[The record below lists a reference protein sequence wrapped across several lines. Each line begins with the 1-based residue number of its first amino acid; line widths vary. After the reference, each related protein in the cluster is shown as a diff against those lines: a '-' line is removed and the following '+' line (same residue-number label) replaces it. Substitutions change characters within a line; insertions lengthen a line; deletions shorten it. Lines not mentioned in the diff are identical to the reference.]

1 MPLRTADAIILR
13 TYALKESDKIV
24 SFFTREFGK
33 CRGVARAARRPKSK
47 FGSSLEPLSRVKI
60 QYFEREG
67 KELSNIDH
75 CELISSMVAASA
87 VDLVHSMAVSLMVEV
102 ADRMLP
108 DHEANDAVFRL
119 FLAVLPALSGADA
132 WLPLTYYLLWM
143 VRLGGFLPGLDDEL
157 SAVLLRLPLAQAA
170 DLVPAGLCSGAA
182 GQRLRRTLKRCLE
195 DHIESRLVSWPMLA
209 GLEELGES
217 EAGGVE

>member
-47 FGSSLEPLSRVKI
+47 FGSSLEPLSRVKV
-60 QYFEREG
+60 QFFEREG
-67 KELSNIDH
+67 KDLSNIDH
-75 CELISSMVAASA
+75 CELISSMVAAGA
-87 VDLVHSMAVSLMVEV
+87 IDLVHSIAVSLMVEV

-119 FLAVLPALSGADA
+119 FLAVLPALSGPDA

-157 SAVLLRLPLAQAA
+157 SAALLRLPLAQAA
-170 DLVPAGLCSGAA
+170 DLLPAGLCAGAA
-182 GQRLRRTLKRCLE
+182 GQRLRHTLKYCLE
-195 DHIESRLVSWPMLA
+195 DHLESRLISWPILA
-209 GLEELGES
+209 GLEDREGA
-217 EAGGVE
+217 EATP